1 MFSTEKSCQAVNAGR
16 RPDAGENQLGLPF
29 HLSPASS
36 HAFLSFLRSWNI
48 DRDSVNVDKAAAK
61 PARDRQECNGNNR
74 QDDAKSLIVG

>member
-1 MFSTEKSCQAVNAGR
+1 MFSTEKSCQAINAGR
-16 RPDAGENQLGLPF
+16 RLDAGENHSGLPF

-36 HAFLSFLRSWNI
+36 HAFLLFLRSWNI

-61 PARDRQECNGNNR
+61 PARDRQECNRNNR